1 MIWKVDLGRRSDIEV
16 WLETS
21 GSGFFFQNITLST
34 QKHKTHVYASTTRE
48 LRAFARVFRRK
59 SEERREDVRKKHV
72 VVSLDYGHHHQSA
85 RNQRLA
91 ANNRRKRRGDEEI
104 SVERSPTGSY
114 SGHGGLC
121 KRRGTNSR
129 GGKSRRAVAMDIFLV
144 FWRVFFCVRVWNARA
159 DIRAMS

>member
-1 MIWKVDLGRRSDIEV
+1 MG
-16 WLETS
+16 
-21 GSGFFFQNITLST
+21 TLST

-59 SEERREDVRKKHV
+59 SEERREDVRKKRV
-72 VVSLDYGHHHQSA
+72 VVSLDYGHRHQSA

-121 KRRGTNSR
+121 KRRAHGPSQTHR
-129 GGKSRRAVAMDIFLV
+129 QKLAT
-144 FWRVFFCVRVWNARA
+144 ARLSPRPG
-159 DIRAMS
+159 I

>member
-1 MIWKVDLGRRSDIEV
+1 MAQVFSFDTESS
-16 WLETS
+16 TNHHP
-21 GSGFFFQNITLST
+21 NIFDA
-34 QKHKTHVYASTTRE
+34 KADAHDYASTTRE
-48 LRAFARVFRRK
+48 PRAFARVFRRK
-59 SEERREDVRKKHV
+59 SEEREA
-72 VVSLDYGHHHQSA
+72 VSLDGHHHQSA
-85 RNQRLA
+85 RQRLA

-159 DIRAMS
+159 DNRAMS

>member
-1 MIWKVDLGRRSDIEV
+1 M
-16 WLETS
+16 
-21 GSGFFFQNITLST
+21 
-34 QKHKTHVYASTTRE
+34 
-48 LRAFARVFRRK
+48 RAFARVFRRK
-59 SEERREDVRKKHV
+59 SEERREDVRKKRV
-72 VVSLDYGHHHQSA
+72 VVSLDHGHHHQSA

-114 SGHGGLC
+114 SGHERLC

-144 FWRVFFCVRVWNARA
+144 FLRVFFLRSGLECARGYSR
-159 DIRAMS
+159 DVVTFHLKGGEIREI